1 MGTRRRKVIRSA
13 TLASLIRRR
22 ARLCAPAPGFFSFP
36 GERTSLC
43 QSLWHFQF
51 RGRAIFKCNVDMIRT
66 AHSLLLHPRA
76 FSVPTTLTAE
86 KDVQPI
92 EYWPTHFLH
101 LTDDIMQFK
110 WDEGILVFIICRI
123 WTASFQ
129 MSPSFLLLP
138 GSAHILNNNNDQS

>member
-110 WDEGILVFIICRI
+110 WDGWDSCFYYLQDLNSTFSNVTEFSAVAGL
-123 WTASFQ
+123 
-129 MSPSFLLLP
+129 
-138 GSAHILNNNNDQS
+138 GSYFKQQ